1 MIDDDFVDLKNYKHL
16 AMSDTSALF
25 RYQNSRVTSVL
36 PLRSSTNRNARVA
49 SSRLVTRLARDDGR
63 VLFLLFLLRLRGL
76 VAKCCTRTPRS
87 SRRDVAST
95 ADEQRGRRRVLGGRI
110 DFPRSRR
117 GLALG
122 TIRRGRARCL
132 RRARA
137 RARLRRPRL
146 AAANAPAS
154 FLQVPSG
161 ISRAPR
167 TRRSRRYS

>member
-63 VLFLLFLLRLRGL
+63 VLFLLSLLRFRGL
-76 VAKCCTRTPRS
+76 VAKCSRTPRS

-95 ADEQRGRRRVLGGRI
+95 ADEQRGRRRDRGVRI
-110 DFPRSRR
+110 DFRRSRR

-146 AAANAPAS
+146 AAANTPAS